1 MVTLK
6 DAIEIIKKI
15 KMKGEK
21 ETLFKFLDY
30 EKNVN

>member
-1 MVTLK
+1 MATLAE
-6 DAIEIIKKI
+6 AIKIIKKI

-21 ETLFKFLDY
+21 ETLFKYLDY